1 MSKINILDKSVYN
14 KIAAGEVV
22 EKPASVVKE
31 LVENSI
37 DAGATN
43 ISIDILEGGI
53 SKIKVIDNGCGIEK
67 DDFHKVFLAH
77 ATSKVKTIDDLN
89 AIGTLGFRGEAL
101 SSIASVSKVTLI
113 SKTDEDIG
121 YTLSVIGG
129 ELGEISPIGA
139 TKGTCMT
146 IEDLFFNI
154 PARKKFL
161 RKSKM
166 EENEITNLV
175 ARLILANPQVSI
187 KYTADN
193 KLIYQSFGTG
203 LYDAIYAI
211 YGKSIV
217 GNIFDFSFKSGDFD
231 FSGYLCKPTFSKS
244 NRTYQTLII
253 NGRYVINQTI
263 STAIYKAYENFIM
276 KGSFP
281 FFVINL
287 KIPLDKV
294 DVNVHP
300 NKLDVK
306 FEDSNQ
312 IFGIVY
318 SKVSEILYGVDNT
331 KNIVTDDADTIVVDK
346 SKLQTLD
353 SGVGSQ
359 YVATKSNATSD
370 VKEEFNKE
378 SVSEIELGL
387 EKYASTEYS
396 KDDNSVEESNS
407 NLTSERLNDLCE
419 KIKEVTVSDSK
430 DVTVDGEGKLFNDEF
445 KAFDFKVNSPV
456 YKFGDY
462 VGGGQ
467 LNSIDENKN
476 HQQETIDDGQH
487 NFKVIGTLFDTYI
500 LVEKDSSLLLIDQ
513 HAGHE
518 RILFDKFCKELEDK
532 QVAIQPLLV
541 PFVFETN
548 IVESNFLN
556 DNIGTLNQLGF
567 EIDSFGENTY
577 KISTVPMLLQNI
589 NIQGF
594 IDNILHD
601 IDNKLIISKSDTIRD
616 YLAKSACKSAVKGK
630 DVLTKNE
637 IDVLLEKIS
646 NPSQVLLCPHGRP
659 IVISVSEKEI
669 EKWFK
674 RIV

>member
-22 EKPASVVKE
+22 DKPASVVKE

-43 ISIDILEGGI
+43 ISIEILNGGI
-53 SKIKVIDNGCGIEK
+53 TKIKVIDNGCGIEK

-113 SKTDEDIG
+113 SKTDDDIG
-121 YTLSVIGG
+121 YCLSAIGG
-129 ELGEISPIGA
+129 ELGDITPIGA

-146 IEDLFFNI
+146 VEDLFFNI

-161 RKSKM
+161 RKTKM
-166 EENEITNLV
+166 EESDITNLI

-217 GNIFDFSFKSGDFD
+217 GNIFEVSFNSGDFD

-276 KGSFP
+276 KGNFP

-287 KIPLDKV
+287 EIPLDKV

-306 FEDSNQ
+306 FEDSNH

-318 SKVSEILYGVDNT
+318 SKVSEILYGIDNT
-331 KNIVTDDADTIVVDK
+331 KNVVIDDTKENIVDK
-346 SKLQTLD
+346 SKLQTID
-353 SGVGSQ
+353 SDIGSE
-359 YVATKSNATSD
+359 YNAETVNID
-370 VKEEFNKE
+370 KEIKEDFNKE

-396 KDDNSVEESNS
+396 NENKLKSELNENSTLEKQDS
-407 NLTSERLNDLCE
+407 LCD
-419 KIKEVTVSDSK
+419 KIKEVTISDSK
-430 DVTVDGEGKLFNDEF
+430 DVKVDGEGKLYNDEF
-445 KAFDFKVNSPV
+445 KAFDFKVNSPM
-456 YKFGDY
+456 YNIGDY
-462 VGGGQ
+462 VEKGPI
-467 LNSIDENKN
+467 NSIDNKPN
-476 HQQETIDDGQH
+476 TQQEILSDISH
-487 NFKVIGTLFDTYI
+487 EFKVIGTLFDTYI
-500 LVEKDSSLLLIDQ
+500 LVEKDSSLLFIDQ

-548 IVESNFLN
+548 VVESNFINENIETLLN
-556 DNIGTLNQLGF
+556 LGF
-567 EIDSFGENTY
+567 EVDGFGDNTY

-589 NIQGF
+589 NIQQF

-601 IDNKLIISKSDTIRD
+601 IDNKLIVSKSDTIRD

-637 IDVLLEKIS
+637 IDILLEKIS

-659 IVISVSEKEI
+659 IVISLSEKEI